1 MQPVITEKA
10 WYREL
15 EAAAHMA
22 STVRKQRLMDAGA
35 LSLLSP
41 FYSVQDP
48 SLWNGTPT
56 ISLSPIW
63 TLPYSHDQRS
73 VPSVILDPTTLV
85 IILPIT
91 SG

>member
-1 MQPVITEKA
+1 MKHLKEGSILAGSVRIDAARHDREGMV
-10 WYREL
+10 REL

-56 ISLSPIW
+56 ISLSPI
-63 TLPYSHDQRS
+63 
-73 VPSVILDPTTLV
+73 
-85 IILPIT
+85 
-91 SG
+91 